1 MYVVILG
8 GGRVGSSLANLFLE
22 SGSEVIVIDSDKN
35 KTDILNEALGKIC
48 VLGDGSSMDVLEE
61 AGLTRTDMFIA
72 TTGEDHINLIACQ
85 IAKGNFEVQST
96 VSMLNEA
103 NNGKLFDMAGID
115 FVVDKSR
122 LVIDEMEAA
131 LAPTLVEEV

>member
-8 GGRVGSSLANLFLE
+8 AGRVGSSLASWFLD
-22 SGSEVIVIDSDKN
+22 SGSEVAVIDSDKK
-35 KTDILNEALGKIC
+35 KTQILDEALGKIC
-48 VLGDGSSMDVLEE
+48 VLGDGANISVMEE

-85 IAKGNFEVQST
+85 IASGKFEVHST
-96 VSMLNEA
+96 VSVLNEA

-115 FVVDKSR
+115 FIVDMSR
-122 LVIDEMEAA
+122 LVISEIETA
-131 LAPTLVEEV
+131 LAPKLVEEV

>member
-8 GGRVGSSLANLFLE
+8 AGRVGSSLASWFLD
-22 SGSEVIVIDSDKN
+22 SGSEVAVIDSDKK
-35 KTDILNEALGKIC
+35 KTQILDEALGKIC
-48 VLGDGSSMDVLEE
+48 VLGDGANISVMEE

-85 IAKGNFEVQST
+85 IARGKFEVHST
-96 VSMLNEA
+96 VSVLNEA

-115 FVVDKSR
+115 FIVDMSR
-122 LVIDEMEAA
+122 LVINEIETA
-131 LAPTLVEEV
+131 LAPKLVEEV

>member
-8 GGRVGSSLANLFLE
+8 AGRVGSSLASWFLD
-22 SGSEVIVIDSDKN
+22 SGSEVAVIDSDKK
-35 KTDILNEALGKIC
+35 KTQILDEALGKIC
-48 VLGDGSSMDVLEE
+48 VLGDGANISVMEE

-85 IAKGNFEVQST
+85 IARGKFEVHST
-96 VSMLNEA
+96 VSVLNEA

-115 FVVDKSR
+115 FIVDMSR
-122 LVIDEMEAA
+122 LVISEIETA
-131 LAPTLVEEV
+131 LAPKLVEED

>member
-8 GGRVGSSLANLFLE
+8 AGRVGSSLASWFLD
-22 SGSEVIVIDSDKN
+22 SGSEVAVIDSDKK
-35 KTDILNEALGKIC
+35 KTQILDEALGKIC
-48 VLGDGSSMDVLEE
+48 VLGDGSNIRVMEE

-85 IAKGNFEVQST
+85 IARGKFEVHST
-96 VSMLNEA
+96 VSVLNEA

-115 FVVDKSR
+115 FIVDMSR
-122 LVIDEMEAA
+122 LVISEIETA
-131 LAPTLVEEV
+131 LAPKLVEEV

>member
-8 GGRVGSSLANLFLE
+8 AGRVGSSLASWFLD
-22 SGSEVIVIDSDKN
+22 SGSEVAVIDSDKK
-35 KTDILNEALGKIC
+35 KTQILDEALGKIC
-48 VLGDGSSMDVLEE
+48 VLGDGANISVMEE

-85 IAKGNFEVQST
+85 IARVKFEVHTT
-96 VSMLNEA
+96 VSVLNEA

-115 FVVDKSR
+115 FIVDMSR
-122 LVIDEMEAA
+122 LVISEIETA
-131 LAPTLVEEV
+131 LAPKLVEEV

>member
-8 GGRVGSSLANLFLE
+8 GGRVGSSLANWFIE

-72 TTGEDHINLIACQ
+72 TTGEDHINLFTCQ
-85 IAKGNFEVQST
+85 IVKEKYEVQTT
-96 VSMLNEA
+96 VSVVNEA
-103 NNGKLFDMAGID
+103 NNGKLFEMAGINC
-115 FVVDKSR
+115 VVDTSR
-122 LVIDEMEAA
+122 LVIDEIEAA
-131 LAPTLVEEV
+131 LAPMLVEEV